1 MVYSNFILRLI
12 FSLILFFLLFFSLS
26 NINYIFIYALII
38 YFLILCEIF
47 IFFKRNLFFT
57 IFYVLISFFF
67 TCIYLFKSFELSIFA
82 IFIFAIIVFD
92 TSSYLIG
99 KSFGKTKIFRIISP
113 KKTLEGLIGGILFT
127 NIIYLIFFKIINI
140 FNFGLDFILINLIIL
155 TSLLGDLL
163 QSYLKRK
170 NNLKNSSNFLP
181 GHGGFFDRFD
191 SFLLSVIFLSIF
203 SISL

>member
-47 IFFKRNLFFT
+47 IFFKRYLFFT